1 MPNTSE
7 AWEAF
12 LADCLGVV
20 SRNLLPM
27 EAMSDCAEVQN
38 ECREVAEVMKMWNSL
53 FLLTT

>member
-1 MPNTSE
+1 MPNTSVSMGG
-7 AWEAF
+7 F

-20 SRNLLPM
+20 SRNLFPM

-38 ECREVAEVMKMWNSL
+38 ECTEVAEVMRTWNSL